1 MRKTINHN
9 EFSKIVL
16 FNKERLYLF
25 HSRFQ
30 KVPKNEY
37 TQYLYE
43 IGFLKPIPTGEIGK
57 YRNRIYSN
65 YFEISKEGKRY
76 SKFIHQ
82 DRINRFLTP
91 IVVSVLTTIATNI
104 AIYLL
109 QHLLS

>member
-25 HSRFQ
+25 RSRFQ

-57 YRNRIYSN
+57 YRNRIYKDTWS
-65 YFEISKEGKRY
+65 SKK
-76 SKFIHQ
+76 
-82 DRINRFLTP
+82 
-91 IVVSVLTTIATNI
+91 
-104 AIYLL
+104 
-109 QHLLS
+109 